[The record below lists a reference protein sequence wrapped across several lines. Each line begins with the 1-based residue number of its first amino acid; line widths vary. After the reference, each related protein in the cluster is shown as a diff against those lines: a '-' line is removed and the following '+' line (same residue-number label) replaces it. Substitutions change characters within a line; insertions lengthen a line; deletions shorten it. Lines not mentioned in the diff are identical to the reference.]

1 MKMLNMEEKG
11 FMCVQQ
17 RWRNWQHKDGPG
29 LKAHTGTSRRCSW
42 VGHGSW
48 EDIQEVLMRRAWV
61 LGELGSHLASQSHD
75 PHEQETLKRNTIMKG
90 TLCRLRRTMWLGPP
104 QHHIAS
110 DSINVH
116 NAEVFKGTY
125 FRVLWVAWFFVT
137 GLMSNGRALFM
148 GRRNISRN
156 TVCWHQR
163 EAGNQGRSNPAQQKT
178 CLLLRKLMGC

>member
-17 RWRNWQHKDGPG
+17 RWRNQQHKDGPG
-29 LKAHTGTSRRCSW
+29 LKAHTGTFRRCSRI
-42 VGHGSW
+42 GHGSW

-61 LGELGSHLASQSHD
+61 LGELGSHLTSQSHD

-104 QHHIAS
+104 QHHTAS

-116 NAEVFKGTY
+116 NAEVFKGTLFSCSLSLHDSSSQDSWVMGEPFSWAEEISPEIQRVDTKERQGTKEEVIQPNRKPVY
-125 FRVLWVAWFFVT
+125 F
-137 GLMSNGRALFM
+137 
-148 GRRNISRN
+148 
-156 TVCWHQR
+156 
-163 EAGNQGRSNPAQQKT
+163 
-178 CLLLRKLMGC
+178 